1 MILLITACIIDD
13 DHYTVEVF
21 AEYLEILGVKVVSV
35 GYDGKMAVDIY
46 KKYKPDI
53 VFLDLIMPEYDGI
66 HALSEI
72 RSLEPDAKIVILT
85 AYLDS
90 INAEKLELLKPT
102 DIFIKPFEIEKIK
115 SAIEKI
121 SQKQDH
127 AVFTDEKKA
136 LVSLT
141 ITQTLLKMSPSVV
154 NEVGSRLYTK
164 HHCYFADCLEHPEY
178 LNGILTE
185 IFGDGAKVVTDK
197 ILQSLA
203 EFKDQ
208 QPISNFLA
216 VLAK

>member
-1 MILLITACIIDD
+1 MITASIIDD

-21 AEYLEILGVKVVSV
+21 SEYLEILGVKVVSV
-35 GYDGKMAVDIY
+35 GYDGKTAVDIY

-53 VFLDLIMPEYDGI
+53 IFLDLIMPEHDGI
-66 HALSEI
+66 YALSEI
-72 RSLEPDAKIVILT
+72 RNLDPDAKIVILT
-85 AYLDS
+85 EDLDS

-115 SAIEKI
+115 SVVERI

-127 AVFTDEKKA
+127 VIFTEEKKA
-136 LVSLT
+136 LISFT
-141 ITQTLLKMSPSVV
+141 ITQTLLKMSPSTV
-154 NEVGSRLYTK
+154 NEVGSRLYAK
-164 HHCYFADCLEHPEY
+164 HRCYFADCLEHPEY
-178 LNGILTE
+178 LNEVLTE
-185 IFGDGAKVVTDK
+185 IFGKGAKVVTDA
-197 ILQSLA
+197 ILESLV